1 MLFSIIVQS
10 FVATF
15 AMLCVIGPICM
26 TVINTTILNG
36 FGTGIF
42 AGLGVAVADSIYII
56 AASLAISAL
65 EDILQS
71 KAITIVGMVGS
82 LFLFY
87 LAYKFWNTKV
97 NLKSAKR
104 ASKSR
109 LKSFLTLFSITMTG
123 PTTIITYSVV
133 FSSFLGKTDF
143 SALSAIVGGMCATFL
158 FYLLVVGII
167 SIVRKK
173 MNEKVV
179 AVLNKIAT
187 VIITILALKLM
198 FEGIKSLIA

>member
-1 MLFSIIVQS
+1 MLFSIIAQS
-10 FVATF
+10 FIATF

-26 TVINTTILNG
+26 TVINTTILHG

-71 KAITIVGMVGS
+71 KTITIVGMAGS

-97 NLKSAKR
+97 NLNSAKK
-104 ASKSR
+104 ATKKR
-109 LKSFLTLFSITMTG
+109 LKSFLTLFGITMTG

-133 FSSFLGKTDF
+133 FSSFLGKSDF

-167 SIVRKK
+167 SIARKK
-173 MNEKVV
+173 MNEKVITI
-179 AVLNKIAT
+179 LNKIAT

-198 FEGIKSLIA
+198 FEGIKSLIV

>member
-71 KAITIVGMVGS
+71 KTITIVGMAGS

-97 NLKSAKR
+97 NLNSAKK
-104 ASKSR
+104 ATKKR

-133 FSSFLGKTDF
+133 FSSFLGKSDF

-167 SIVRKK
+167 SIARKK

-198 FEGIKSLIA
+198 FEGIKSLIV